1 MYLEK
6 IMYIGF
12 PEIVLNIILVLLLWK
27 GKEALFKKENIW
39 KISIVSFLLPII
51 FFSLKDITTSMSIQ
65 ISVSIIVYSLIFRYI
80 FSMGRRS
87 SVVNSMV
94 MLIYLILVEVI
105 SIHFV
110 ARHIETII
118 MKFGFFHVQAMVLW
132 TIPTRV
138 FQIAA
143 IAIIFK
149 YNICYKNNPLLFK
162 DWSKLNRSEKKTIF
176 ILVRHLF
183 VSLILNTAYLEIY
196 FDTQRN
202 IANIP
207 GYIPNYIPQFI
218 VQIGSIYFLFS
229 SLQLFF
235 HLVDYEDLKG
245 IFLQGP
251 VKLFRSM
258 LEASSPELV
267 QEYKQDLDKKI
278 KEISIKEG
286 KEGSI

>member
-1 MYLEK
+1 MFLQK
-6 IMYIGF
+6 IICVGF
-12 PEIVLNIILVLLLWK
+12 PEIVLNIILVLLIWK
-27 GKEALFKKENIW
+27 GREALFKKENIW
-39 KISIVSFLLPII
+39 KIPFVSLILPIV
-51 FFSLKDITTSMSIQ
+51 FFPLKDITTSMSIQ
-65 ISVSIIVYSLIFRYI
+65 ISVSIIVYSLVFRYI

-110 ARHIETII
+110 AQHIENII
-118 MKFGFFHVQAMVLW
+118 KAFGFFHAQVMVIW

-138 FQIAA
+138 FQILA
-143 IAIIFK
+143 IAIVYK

-162 DWSKLNRSEKKTIF
+162 NWNELDKSDKKTIF

-196 FDTQRN
+196 FDNQRH

-207 GYIPNYIPQFI
+207 EYIPNYIPQFI

-229 SLQLFF
+229 SLQLFIC
-235 HLVDYEDLKG
+235 LLDYEDLKG

-258 LEASSPELV
+258 LDASSPELV
-267 QEYKQDLDKKI
+267 KEYKQDLDKKI
-278 KEISIKEG
+278 KEMSIKTG